1 MQELV
6 ASSQQASV
14 HSARTELRLEAS
26 ITSIRERAPWV
37 VKDMSGEGIT
47 YDPSGLGLWG
57 FVFIPRVLAQ
67 YVSSETRARAYPI

>member
-14 HSARTELRLEAS
+14 QSARTELRLDAS
-26 ITSIRERAPWV
+26 MTSMRERAPWV

-47 YDPSGLGLWG
+47 YDPSGLGERP
-57 FVFIPRVLAQ
+57 VFWVTKLDL
-67 YVSSETRARAYPI
+67 SSYREY